1 MALQEI
7 RVRHAATQRVLFLSH
22 AVRQMARPDMMIT
35 SDEIRTVIMQGELI
49 GDEA

>member
-7 RVRHAATQRVLFLSH
+7 RVRRAATQRVIFPH

-35 SDEIRTVIMQGELI
+35 PDEIRTVIMQGELI